1 MGDNMDK
8 ITIGYYKSIFW
19 KENLKNVCVGFSE
32 YSGEGSLEN
41 IKPEIIKKALEC
53 AFDYADIIINGKY
66 IGSLINNYPQILKQN
81 INHTLTTKKKEA
93 KYAFVN
99 NIPEL
104 LINIGHASQL
114 SPLHVTECARFNIKQ
129 IKKELRSINKYKI
142 LFSVYHAIEDT
153 NTTELLNPQNTT
165 FVSWDGNFFR
175 IGFVHANPN
184 ENLIEI
190 IKNNYDKILDNLLSW
205 IDEVESFW
213 SMSLIEKLIKLR
225 EDLKNNNYDG
235 DCVCFIHS
243 TITELHQTL
252 LKHALYFGIK
262 KLTKNNKTRLEFT
275 EKSLYYING
284 RKRISILNKT
294 KNNIIYNFWNTLNN
308 KNEIIKFIDDSIEI
322 LLNWDDQFLTQ
333 LTKNPNLDHTNI
345 TTLKN
350 ITDRTFLNEK
360 ITFFK
365 IPEEILYPELI
376 TEGLPIDIIDEL
388 LTYRYD
394 LEHGNTWIKWDDY
407 NWIHPYPVKPFF
419 KQIHIPI
426 ESLNE
431 HTSDFNTLI
440 SLVKTF
446 NKNKLLRVSIK
457 YEKQNK
463 NYPTDKLTSVH
474 NIKSLTLTNNKLT
487 ITLKTINSNHTI
499 NQLKNETMNII
510 NKLWKRYKRF
520 EYVTK
525 LLKAHNLLN
534 KVNKQI
540 PQNGITEDTLKDLLE
555 ALIYTANCI
564 HYGIKQE
571 GDTTVKLDK
580 NTTITVKNN
589 KLYCKIKNKTYE
601 IFELDDTGEIINYTL
616 FTSYKSLTHSLKALT
631 LLINTGEKTVREQ
644 INK

>member
-1 MGDNMDK
+1 MMGDNMDK
-8 ITIGYYKSIFW
+8 IAIGYYKSIFW

-81 INHTLTTKKKEA
+81 INHTLTTKKKES

-153 NTTELLNPQNTT
+153 NTTELLNPQNIT

-190 IKNNYDKILDNLLSW
+190 IKNNYNEILNNLLSW

-365 IPEEILYPELI
+365 IPEEILYPEL
-376 TEGLPIDIIDEL
+376 TP
-388 LTYRYD
+388 
-394 LEHGNTWIKWDDY
+394 KDY
-407 NWIHPYPVKPFF
+407 
-419 KQIHIPI
+419 Q
-426 ESLNE
+426 
-431 HTSDFNTLI
+431 
-440 SLVKTF
+440 
-446 NKNKLLRVSIK
+446 
-457 YEKQNK
+457 
-463 NYPTDKLTSVH
+463 
-474 NIKSLTLTNNKLT
+474 
-487 ITLKTINSNHTI
+487 
-499 NQLKNETMNII
+499 
-510 NKLWKRYKRF
+510 
-520 EYVTK
+520 
-525 LLKAHNLLN
+525 
-534 KVNKQI
+534 
-540 PQNGITEDTLKDLLE
+540 
-555 ALIYTANCI
+555 
-564 HYGIKQE
+564 
-571 GDTTVKLDK
+571 
-580 NTTITVKNN
+580 
-589 KLYCKIKNKTYE
+589 
-601 IFELDDTGEIINYTL
+601 
-616 FTSYKSLTHSLKALT
+616 
-631 LLINTGEKTVREQ
+631 
-644 INK
+644 